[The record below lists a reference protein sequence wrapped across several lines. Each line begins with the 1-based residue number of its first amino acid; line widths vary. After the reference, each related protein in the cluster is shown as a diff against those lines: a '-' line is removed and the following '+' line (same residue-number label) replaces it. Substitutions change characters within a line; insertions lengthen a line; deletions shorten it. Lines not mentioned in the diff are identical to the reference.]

1 METCSFQ
8 SKLYLQ
14 LLSFPALSFTIKK
27 KEYKDA
33 RNLTFKCLMN
43 DRIKDTETF
52 SPFLPPSC
60 FFFSA
65 PNNLSRP
72 CLAYGSHRLACLNY
86 VGRHCVGGKE
96 RKGVI
101 FTVRTH
107 GTQPWRCFCI
117 KREGGDERCQ
127 CPLSDWPP
135 SSLNKG
141 KRETARGRKWNSGAI
156 FCCGFN

>member
-52 SPFLPPSC
+52 SPFLPPPA
-60 FFFSA
+60 FSFQLPTIYPDHVWHMA
-65 PNNLSRP
+65 ATDLHASIM
-72 CLAYGSHRLACLNY
+72 LDAIVLE
-86 VGRHCVGGKE
+86 GRRE
-96 RKGVI
+96 R
-101 FTVRTH
+101 
-107 GTQPWRCFCI
+107 
-117 KREGGDERCQ
+117 E
-127 CPLSDWPP
+127 
-135 SSLNKG
+135 
-141 KRETARGRKWNSGAI
+141 
-156 FCCGFN
+156 